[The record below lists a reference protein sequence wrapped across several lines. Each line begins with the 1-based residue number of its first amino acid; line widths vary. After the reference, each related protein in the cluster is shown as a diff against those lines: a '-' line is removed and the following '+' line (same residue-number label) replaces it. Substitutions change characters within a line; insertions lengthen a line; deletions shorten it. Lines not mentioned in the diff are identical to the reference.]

1 MIAPRREDMGLGKS
15 LVLVDWY
22 EARSPNHTRGNVIW
36 SGRRVVRAS
45 IINNANKEARKT
57 K

>member
-15 LVLVDWY
+15 LVLIDWY
-22 EARSPNHTRGNVIW
+22 EARSPNHTRGSVIW
-36 SGRRVVRAS
+36 SGRRFVWAS
-45 IINNANKEARKT
+45 ITSNANKEARKT